1 MSYADRHKA
10 KYAGQMNNRPVL
22 VAGAAKVKPTAPA
35 AAIDPR
41 IAQYMAGLDADL
53 LRLKQLQRPE
63 REQLKF
69 NELLPRYLPL
79 INELV
84 RADHKPDCVAA
95 GRIAFYCMVWSLDI
109 RDWSG
114 AIYLCDRVM
123 NPWGVSSFDDFSRTP
138 ANIVAGQMASWCHE
152 QHSQQLRAGSALELL
167 VEFAGRHARTLLEPI
182 MADIAK
188 AQGGDAELQGNTA
201 LALDHY
207 RQALSFNPASGVKRL
222 IARLEKERAVLD
234 SLANPA
240 PAL

>member
-10 KYAGQMNNRPVL
+10 KYAGQVTARPVL
-22 VAGAAKVKPTAPA
+22 VAGAAKVKPSAPA

-84 RADHKPDCVAA
+84 RADHKQDCIAA

-114 AIYLCDRVM
+114 AIYLCDKVL
-123 NPWGVSSFDDFSRTP
+123 NPWGISSFDDFSRTP
-138 ANIVAGQMASWCHE
+138 ANIVAGQMASWCNE
-152 QHSQQLRAGSALELL
+152 QHSDFGGLSAEPVLSLL

-188 AQGGDAELQGNTA
+188 AQGGEAELKNNPIAA
-201 LALDHY
+201 LEHY
-207 RQALSFNPASGVKRL
+207 RQALSFNSASGVKRL
-222 IARLEKERAVLD
+222 INRLQKG
-234 SLANPA
+234 LAAQSQSP
-240 PAL
+240 L